1 MGKKGKKLK
10 VLFIGRD
17 RKLFS
22 ALAKNAFAERQ
33 KVFRLQQ
40 LSKLDPIY
48 LQRKADLVILDYPR
62 LDENRVSLIKELCNR
77 HKEKGFIVLS
87 EQPPVEQVADL
98 FKSGLDD
105 LLAKPV
111 EPARLE
117 RVVQQVAQ
125 KKGWVAHPI
134 KKILASIGDRLRA
147 RRQELK
153 FSLLSLS
160 RRTGLSV
167 SLLSQIERARSSASL
182 ASLYKICRAL
192 NLSMAALFAG
202 L

>member
-1 MGKKGKKLK
+1 
-10 VLFIGRD
+10 
-17 RKLFS
+17 
-22 ALAKNAFAERQ
+22 
-33 KVFRLQQ
+33 
-40 LSKLDPIY
+40 
-48 LQRKADLVILDYPR
+48 LVILDYPR
-62 LDENRVSLIKELCNR
+62 LDETRVSLIKELCRR

-87 EQPPVEQVADL
+87 EQPPVERVADL
-98 FKSGLDD
+98 FKSGVDD

-111 EPARLE
+111 EPDKLE

-125 KKGWVAHPI
+125 KKGWVSHPI
-134 KKILASIGDRLRA
+134 KTILTSIGNRLRA

-192 NLSMAALFAG
+192 DLSMATLFAE